1 MNVKF
6 TNENLSC
13 ISLFQRITDAQ
24 VEDCIIMD
32 SDIVFLI
39 NSKDM
44 GKAIG
49 KKGINIKNASRAL
62 RKNVI
67 VVEHLPLLE
76 DFLRNVLKRSE
87 QKEVKEIKIIDKNDK
102 KVAVVRLSDA
112 FGVKTKTLK
121 ILKKLL
127 ERHFN
132 IADIEIK
139 HAGY

>member
-1 MNVKF
+1 MNVKL
-6 TNENLSC
+6 TNEELSY

-32 SDIVFLI
+32 NEVVFLI

-62 RKNVI
+62 RKNVVI
-67 VVEHLPLLE
+67 IENSHVLE
-76 DFLRNVLKRSE
+76 DFLKNVFKRAE
-87 QKEVKEIKIIDKNDK
+87 EKEISEIRVIDKNEK
-102 KVAVVRLSDA
+102 KVAVVELSDA
-112 FGVKTKTLK
+112 FGVKSKTLK
-121 ILKKLL
+121 ILKRLL

-139 HAGY
+139 HVSY